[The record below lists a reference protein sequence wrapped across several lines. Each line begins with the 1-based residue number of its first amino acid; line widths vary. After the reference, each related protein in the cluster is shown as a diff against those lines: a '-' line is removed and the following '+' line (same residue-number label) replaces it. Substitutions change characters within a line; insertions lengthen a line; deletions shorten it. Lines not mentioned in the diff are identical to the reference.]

1 MPIMTPRR
9 LSPTAVPAGAHPRPG
24 PRADGSVERVPLS
37 ILALLLGGTIG
48 LLLGG
53 NLRHLATW
61 HLRSWWLLVP
71 GVLAQIAADRSTLA
85 GLGTVTLLVGY
96 GCLLVFAWRNVLLV
110 GMGLVAVGLVAN
122 LAVIT
127 VDGGMPVHPAA
138 VVAAGIAAPNQL
150 ADIGYGHRHHLESG
164 GDHVTFLDDR
174 LPLGALHQVLSI
186 GDLILFV
193 GVADVAANL
202 VRRPRRRRVKVMDPW
217 PTRA

>member
-1 MPIMTPRR
+1 M
-9 LSPTAVPAGAHPRPG
+9 
-24 PRADGSVERVPLS
+24 PLS

-122 LAVIT
+122 LAVIA
-127 VDGGMPVHPAA
+127 VDGGMPVHPPA
-138 VVAAGIAAPNQL
+138 VVRAGIATPARL
-150 ADIGYGHRHHLESG
+150 ASVGYGHWHHIESG
-164 GDHVTFLDDR
+164 SDHLSFLDDR
-174 LPLGALHQVLSI
+174 LPVGAFHQVLSF
-186 GDLILFV
+186 GDLLLCV
-193 GVADVAANL
+193 GVTDVVANL
-202 VRRPRRRRVKVMDPW
+202 VRRPRRRRATWIRPCPSKVSGVGPVGPW
-217 PTRA
+217 STRP